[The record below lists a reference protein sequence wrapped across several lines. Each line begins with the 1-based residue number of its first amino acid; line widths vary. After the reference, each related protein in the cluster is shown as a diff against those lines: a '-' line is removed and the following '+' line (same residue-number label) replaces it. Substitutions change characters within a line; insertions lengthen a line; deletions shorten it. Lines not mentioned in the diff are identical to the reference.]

1 MHYLQSRT
9 SKLRPEVKNGTT
21 PLKRRTYRQE
31 GMKMQERDKIQK
43 AREVLLKIA
52 HGTNPITGNEM
63 EGEAFLNDP
72 RIIRCFYFVA
82 DILQNVL
89 NGSYSNRKYA
99 VFAITPEQKS
109 RVTLPEGKI
118 GVSVFSKCINE
129 VLEMTSKQLSGLE
142 VNKRLKQM
150 NILGET
156 VNSEGKSATTTNENS
171 VKFGFELEHKVF
183 NNREYD
189 MVVMNDHGKKY
200 LLENL
205 ETIMG
210 TEASL

>member
-1 MHYLQSRT
+1 M
-9 SKLRPEVKNGTT
+9 
-21 PLKRRTYRQE
+21 
-31 GMKMQERDKIQK
+31 MERDKIQK

-63 EGEAFLNDP
+63 EGEEFLNDP

-89 NGSYSNRKYA
+89 DGSYSNRKYA
-99 VFAITPEQKS
+99 SFAITPEQKS
-109 RVTLPEGKI
+109 RVRLPEGKI
-118 GVSVFSKCINE
+118 GVNVFSKCVNE
-129 VLEMTSKQLSGLE
+129 VLEMTSKQLTGLE
-142 VNKRLKQM
+142 LNKKLKQM
-150 NILGET
+150 NILSEA

-171 VKFGFELEHKVF
+171 VNFGFELEHRAF

-189 MVVMNDHGKKY
+189 MVVMNDYGKKY
-200 LLENL
+200 LLDNL

-210 TEASL
+210 VEASV

>member
-1 MHYLQSRT
+1 M
-9 SKLRPEVKNGTT
+9 N
-21 PLKRRTYRQE
+21 
-31 GMKMQERDKIQK
+31 ERDKIQK

-52 HGTNPITGNEM
+52 HGANPITGNEM

-82 DILQNVL
+82 DVLQNVL
-89 NGSYSNRKYA
+89 NGSYSNRKNA
-99 VFAITPEQKS
+99 SFVISPEQKS
-109 RVTLPEGKI
+109 RVRFPEGKI
-118 GVSVFSKCINE
+118 GVTVFSKCINE
-129 VLEMTSKQLSGLE
+129 VLEMTSKQLTGMEL
-142 VNKRLKQM
+142 NKRLKQM

-156 VNSEGKSATTTNENS
+156 VNSEGKAVTTINEHSN
-171 VKFGFELEHKVF
+171 KYGFELEHKVF

-189 MVVMNDHGKKY
+189 MVVMNDTGKQY

-210 TEASL
+210 VEAHLS